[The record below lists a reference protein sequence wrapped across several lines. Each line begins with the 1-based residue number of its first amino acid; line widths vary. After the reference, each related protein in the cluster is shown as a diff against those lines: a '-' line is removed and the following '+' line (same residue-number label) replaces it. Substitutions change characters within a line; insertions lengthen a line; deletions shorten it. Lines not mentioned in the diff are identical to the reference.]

1 MYVNVCMSMYLSFC
15 LSFSFSTH
23 IPLPYL
29 SVFFQRESERERE
42 REREREWAGQEM
54 FYARKYLF
62 NTKEGINE
70 DTGEQKI
77 HKAYWQT

>member
-1 MYVNVCMSMYLSFC
+1 MYVNVFMSLYLSFS
-15 LSFSFSTH
+15 LSSFSTH
-23 IPLPYL
+23 VPLPYL
-29 SVFFQRESERERE
+29 SVFFQRESARA
-42 REREREWAGQEM
+42 REREWAGQEM

-77 HKAYWQT
+77 HKPYWKT